1 MPQKIDSSNLHLAIT
16 ITITALP
23 HHDSPI
29 NLELVSHPSL
39 HVVTEVHIL
48 QDLSDY
54 ATTNRSKARI
64 LAKQV
69 NVLMRVVW
77 SQSSPPPAGAAG
89 RVFPPK
95 KLHQKKLASRQ
106 VGVGQGG
113 LGLSSNTD
121 RPRPYQSSVGDRLEL
136 EMRDEGGHCVCVRT
150 KCDCFSVFLS

>member
-1 MPQKIDSSNLHLAIT
+1 MPQKIDSGNLHLAIT
-16 ITITALP
+16 IIITITALP

-29 NLELVSHPSL
+29 NLELVNHPSL

-69 NVLMRVVW
+69 NVLIRVVW

-95 KLHQKKLASRQ
+95 KLHQK
-106 VGVGQGG
+106 
-113 LGLSSNTD
+113 NW
-121 RPRPYQSSVGDRLEL
+121 
-136 EMRDEGGHCVCVRT
+136 HHVRSGWV
-150 KCDCFSVFLS
+150 KVVFVSAAIRIDLDLIKAR